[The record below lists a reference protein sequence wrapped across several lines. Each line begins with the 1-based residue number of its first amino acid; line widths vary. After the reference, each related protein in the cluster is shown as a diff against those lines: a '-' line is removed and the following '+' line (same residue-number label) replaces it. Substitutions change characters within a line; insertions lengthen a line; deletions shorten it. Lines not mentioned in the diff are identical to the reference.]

1 MFNNAFANESV
12 AFPFWGLSRSGSA
25 VTQRVFRRDEAR
37 LKAVET
43 RGVGFEWEFYARKA
57 NSGLLY

>member
-1 MFNNAFANESV
+1 M
-12 AFPFWGLSRSGSA
+12 LSRMS
-25 VTQRVFRRDEAR
+25 RLHFRLGDCRGLARQSPGACFDETKR
-37 LKAVET
+37 GLEAVET